1 MERDEL
7 REREETFRHAK
18 ARSRLRL
25 VRRFRFFEKR
35 KRRLVFA
42 DFLPGD
48 LVRRNLPLQ
57 ARVARRAC
65 QLAKVGR
72 NEICSTR

>member
-1 MERDEL
+1 MERDQS

-18 ARSRLRL
+18 ARGRLRL

-35 KRRLVFA
+35 QRRLIFA
-42 DFLPGD
+42 DFFPGD
-48 LVRRNLPLQ
+48 LVRRNFPLQ
-57 ARVARRAC
+57 GAPRGGLPARKSRE
-65 QLAKVGR
+65 